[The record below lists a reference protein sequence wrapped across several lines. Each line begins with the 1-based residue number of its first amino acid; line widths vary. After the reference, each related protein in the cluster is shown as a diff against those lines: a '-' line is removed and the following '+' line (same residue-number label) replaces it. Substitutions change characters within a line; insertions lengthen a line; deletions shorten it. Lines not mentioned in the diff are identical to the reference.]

1 MWVPWARHVRVLA
14 TICLLVLGGAAFAQ
28 SIQLSPAQQQMLNQL
43 PPAQRQ
49 QALDAI
55 NELNSQQSTDTQQT
69 INEPIDQST
78 STIGSADIDGIL
90 ASADVTAEARSRLVV
105 NFTPIETLTAVQ
117 QSELAEDAVWRKLV
131 GSHLFILDNS
141 GVLSLQ
147 GLELIPLLG
156 LTEVDINRRLAA
168 EPALSLFEID
178 ARILGQKAIGVEAL
192 EPFGYDVFQP
202 REQSFAAPSSGPVPP
217 DYVLGPGDSVRV
229 QLFGSVNGIYEYEVS
244 RDGVLNLPEIGPVT
258 VAGIPFSEFR
268 TDLNKRVKQMLIGTQ
283 VSVTMGQLRTI
294 RVYVLGDVNQP
305 GSYVVSGLSTISGA
319 LYRSGGI
326 SPIGS
331 LRNIQLKRSG
341 RVVSTLD
348 VYDLLVRGDTSGN
361 SRLQPGDVIFVPPIG
376 KTVAV
381 GGAVNR
387 PAIYEVK
394 RLTSAADLVGWRGD

>member
-1 MWVPWARHVRVLA
+1 
-14 TICLLVLGGAAFAQ
+14 
-28 SIQLSPAQQQMLNQL
+28 
-43 PPAQRQ
+43 
-49 QALDAI
+49 
-55 NELNSQQSTDTQQT
+55 
-69 INEPIDQST
+69 
-78 STIGSADIDGIL
+78 
-90 ASADVTAEARSRLVV
+90 
-105 NFTPIETLTAVQ
+105 
-117 QSELAEDAVWRKLV
+117 
-131 GSHLFILDNS
+131 
-141 GVLSLQ
+141 
-147 GLELIPLLG
+147 
-156 LTEVDINRRLAA
+156 
-168 EPALSLFEID
+168 
-178 ARILGQKAIGVEAL
+178 
-192 EPFGYDVFQP
+192 
-202 REQSFAAPSSGPVPP
+202 
-217 DYVLGPGDSVRV
+217 
-229 QLFGSVNGIYEYEVS
+229 
-244 RDGVLNLPEIGPVT
+244 
-258 VAGIPFSEFR
+258 
-268 TDLNKRVKQMLIGTQ
+268 MLIGTQ

-394 RLTSAADLVGWRGD
+394 RLTSAADLVGWRG